1 MDESFRDLFEQC
13 LTTVLGFSLPIYVLQ
28 AVGTPS
34 AYNFERPEG
43 VQEQQQVILSTGA
56 LHGPGGKKFDF
67 WVDPN
72 MQI

>member
-43 VQEQQQVILSTGA
+43 VQEQQQVISLA
-56 LHGPGGKKFDF
+56 RARHGSGGKKLDF
-67 WVDPN
+67 RVDPD